1 MSLLTDIKEA
11 LLHLAFPHICEGCG
25 TDVLPVTASLCARCL
40 STLPET
46 NFHFHPGNPVE
57 KIFWGRLPVTYAT
70 SIYYFTKE
78 SLDQHLMHQFKY
90 KSNKDLGLF
99 LGRMMGNAIAVS
111 NRFSLVDALVPLP
124 LFPAKE
130 KKRGYNQARVLC
142 EGIAEILDKPVLSD
156 VVVRSIPTETQTKK
170 GRLERWRN
178 MEGSFALAQPD
189 AIDGK
194 HILLVDDVITT
205 GASLEACGRELV
217 RAQNGQLSIAT
228 LCFSAH

>member
-1 MSLLTDIKEA
+1 
-11 LLHLAFPHICEGCG
+11 
-25 TDVLPVTASLCARCL
+25 
-40 STLPET
+40 
-46 NFHFHPGNPVE
+46 
-57 KIFWGRLPVTYAT
+57 
-70 SIYYFTKE
+70 
-78 SLDQHLMHQFKY
+78 
-90 KSNKDLGLF
+90 
-99 LGRMMGNAIAVS
+99 MMGNAIAVS